1 MKKLF
6 IDSNILVHAANP
18 ESPVYEAAMTELQK
32 HLQGGAELF
41 ISSQILREYAS
52 VMTGKVG
59 MNVTDTQGNIE
70 RFMQEMTVLYDT
82 PESFTL
88 WRELVTRYDVKGRN
102 IHDCN
107 IAATMIANG
116 VKAVLTHN
124 GKDFMRYKEITVI
137 PLG

>member
-1 MKKLF
+1 MEKLF
-6 IDSNILVHAANP
+6 IDSNILVHTANP
-18 ESPVYEAAMTELQK
+18 QSPVYEAAMTELQK
-32 HLQGGAELF
+32 HLQGGSELF

-70 RFMQEMTVLYDT
+70 RFMKEMTVLYDT
-82 PESFTL
+82 PESSTL

-116 VKAVLTHN
+116 VKAILTHN